1 MASLDEDTIS
11 NRTVN
16 KLREVC
22 KKNNLPTTGR
32 KNELQDRIREK
43 LIVKKVIFEEDPND
57 IAAEQDVSFEEEL
70 VVKKVIFEEEPNDV
84 ESEQDVSP
92 EEEKPAVNKD
102 VERGGNEQK
111 PKEQVN
117 EFYKSLLKAPSAK
130 KPPGHNGR
138 STSKPKL
145 SGESAN
151 EMEIDGPH
159 PTLSPFR
166 KISKSPKRKRDSND
180 AVKTPHA
187 SAKKARPLGYLSS
200 SPRYSS
206 PPAAE
211 SREPQPNSCHVQTHV
226 SSCVI
231 VLKVI

>member
-1 MASLDEDTIS
+1 MDSLDEDTIS
-11 NRTVN
+11 NLTVT

-22 KKNNLPTTGR
+22 KKNNLPSTGR

-70 VVKKVIFEEEPNDV
+70 IVKKVIFEEEPNDV
-84 ESEQDVSP
+84 ETEQDVSS
-92 EEEKPAVNKD
+92 EEAKPAANKD
-102 VERGGNEQK
+102 GKGIGNEQK
-111 PKEQVN
+111 PKEPVN
-117 EFYKSLLKAPSAK
+117 DFYQSLLKAPSAK
-130 KPPGHNGR
+130 KPGNTAK

-145 SGESAN
+145 SDESVDT
-151 EMEIDGPH
+151 MEIDGPH

-166 KISKSPKRKRDSND
+166 KISKSPKRKRDSDD

-187 SAKKARPLGYLSS
+187 SAKKARPLGFLSS

-206 PPAAE
+206 PPTQTAE
-211 SREPQPNSCHVQTHV
+211 PLGNHNRTPVMFKHT
-226 SSCVI
+226 
-231 VLKVI
+231 

>member
-1 MASLDEDTIS
+1 MSS
-11 NRTVN
+11 
-16 KLREVC
+16 
-22 KKNNLPTTGR
+22 
-32 KNELQDRIREK
+32 
-43 LIVKKVIFEEDPND
+43 
-57 IAAEQDVSFEEEL
+57 
-70 VVKKVIFEEEPNDV
+70 
-84 ESEQDVSP
+84 
-92 EEEKPAVNKD
+92 EEEKPAANKD
-102 VERGGNEQK
+102 IERGGNEQM

-117 EFYKSLLKAPSAK
+117 EFYQSLLKAPSAK
-130 KPPGHNGR
+130 KPGHNGR

-151 EMEIDGPH
+151 EMEIDGSH
-159 PTLSPFR
+159 PTLPPFM

-226 SSCVI
+226 SSCLI
-231 VLKVI
+231 I